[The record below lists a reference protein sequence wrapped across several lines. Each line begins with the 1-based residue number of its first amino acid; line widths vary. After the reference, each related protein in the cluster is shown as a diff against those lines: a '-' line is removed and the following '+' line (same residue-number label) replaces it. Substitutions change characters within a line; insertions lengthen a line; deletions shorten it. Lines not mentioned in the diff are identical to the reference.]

1 MKLLIKDVDIVDAF
15 QDFHGDVYIENG
27 IIKEIGRGL
36 NEEDA
41 EVILGNGLT
50 LMPSFIDTHAHF
62 REPGLTHKEDI
73 ESGSKA
79 SVRGGYTGVC
89 LMANTAPICS
99 NYEVLNQ
106 VRNRAAEV
114 GLIDVHQCVSVT
126 DKFKGQTIE
135 HLEAFKEDKKLK
147 AISDDGVGVM
157 DSKIMMD
164 AMIKAKEH
172 GWIVMSHAED
182 KAFSKTDMRMAEDI
196 MTLRDLYLA
205 KSTGAHLHMCH
216 VSTRDAI
223 KYIKQAK
230 EEGINVTCEVTPHHL
245 ALTTKESNYRVNP
258 PIREEEDVSCLINA
272 IKTGIVDCIGTDHA
286 PHTEEDKLNG
296 APGMVGIETAF
307 SICYTKLVK
316 ENGISLNKLSE
327 IMSKNPAK
335 LLGMNKGIVSVGV
348 EGDLVLIDRNK
359 KIIVDKEKFK
369 SKGRNTPFHG
379 REYYGEVKYTI
390 KAGKIVYQ
398 A

>member
-1 MKLLIKDVDIVDAF
+1 
-15 QDFHGDVYIENG
+15 
-27 IIKEIGRGL
+27 
-36 NEEDA
+36 
-41 EVILGNGLT
+41 
-50 LMPSFIDTHAHF
+50 
-62 REPGLTHKEDI
+62 
-73 ESGSKA
+73 
-79 SVRGGYTGVC
+79 
-89 LMANTAPICS
+89 
-99 NYEVLNQ
+99 
-106 VRNRAAEV
+106 
-114 GLIDVHQCVSVT
+114 
-126 DKFKGQTIE
+126 
-135 HLEAFKEDKKLK
+135 
-147 AISDDGVGVM
+147 
-157 DSKIMMD
+157 
-164 AMIKAKEH
+164 
-172 GWIVMSHAED
+172 
-182 KAFSKTDMRMAEDI
+182 
-196 MTLRDLYLA
+196 
-205 KSTGAHLHMCH
+205 MCH

-359 KIIVDKEKFK
+359 KIIVDKDKFK